1 MDANWTSNIPDAVYF
16 VIGIGGVAAAILTI
30 VKLWEAVVPD
40 RLELFAKDLATTRSD
55 LQDIRTRVG
64 KLETDI
70 TKIDQPAINGRF
82 DKLAGKID
90 KFYDFLLEHTQPRP

>member
-1 MDANWTSNIPDAVYF
+1 MDSNWTTHIPDAVYF
-16 VIGIGGVAAAILTI
+16 VIGIGGVAAAILAI

-70 TKIDQPAINGRF
+70 TKDRPAGYQRTF
-82 DKLAGKID
+82 RQARRQD
-90 KFYDFLLEHTQPRP
+90 R